1 MNKNWILHILNT
13 AEIFALKEFLFWL
26 STGEKKDFKH
36 NKQSYGTKHVQMYY
50 HFDRFGVMNKLLVG
64 EARDDI
70 ENHLTPRTDVLLASD
85 IDIDIQHIS
94 ALQTGLC

>member
-1 MNKNWILHILNT
+1 
-13 AEIFALKEFLFWL
+13 
-26 STGEKKDFKH
+26 
-36 NKQSYGTKHVQMYY
+36 
-50 HFDRFGVMNKLLVG
+50 MNKLLVG

-85 IDIDIQHIS
+85 INIDIQHIS

>member
-1 MNKNWILHILNT
+1 MEQN
-13 AEIFALKEFLFWL
+13 
-26 STGEKKDFKH
+26 
-36 NKQSYGTKHVQMYY
+36 MYN

-85 IDIDIQHIS
+85 INIDIQHIS
-94 ALQTGLC
+94 ALQTG

>member
-1 MNKNWILHILNT
+1 
-13 AEIFALKEFLFWL
+13 
-26 STGEKKDFKH
+26 
-36 NKQSYGTKHVQMYY
+36 MYY